1 MMIRSILSS
10 QSRRIIP
17 LHTQPLVS
25 RSLHSSYPRLQ
36 EPVKSQDATKSS
48 PAPAPTP
55 SAPTSKPEETKKLT
69 LWEKVKHE
77 ANHYWDGTK
86 LLGLETK
93 VSFKLLLKSTA
104 GYELTRRE
112 HKQLQR
118 TVVDLVRLVPFSM
131 FVLVPFAEL
140 LLPVAL
146 KLFPNMLPSTYE
158 SKLDKE
164 KKIKRLRKTRGIV
177 AEVLK
182 DTVRV
187 KLPSTV
193 TEEQKADFKEFFRL
207 VRSGTE
213 SPSREQ
219 LLRVARLFKDDTVL
233 DNLQRP
239 QLVAVSKYINAS
251 PIGTNQMLRFRIRYK
266 LLKIKRDDRAIDYE
280 GVGSLSTI
288 ELQAA
293 CASRGIKING
303 VPPHELRDD
312 LSIWLTLRLKEKI
325 PSTLLILSNAY
336 TYGDIESKESLY
348 SALESVLSSIP
359 DELYHQAEADVSED
373 DVTNKQK
380 LELIKEQE
388 ELIKT
393 ETKQE
398 DESGTIIQVKD
409 KINLDDADNQP
420 DVTPTEAE
428 AESESK
434 KEQEEKK

>member
-1 MMIRSILSS
+1 MIRSILGSQSKRITASS
-10 QSRRIIP
+10 QSIYSKQLIY
-17 LHTQPLVS
+17 
-25 RSLHSSYPRLQ
+25 RSIQSSYPRF
-36 EPVKSQDATKSS
+36 QDQKQVQDTK
-48 PAPAPTP
+48 PAATP
-55 SAPTSKPEETKKLT
+55 SANGTTPTTATKPAEKKKT

-86 LLGLETK
+86 LLGLETRI
-93 VSFKLLLKSTA
+93 SFKLLLKTAA

-112 HKQLQR
+112 NKQLKR
-118 TVVDLVRLVPFSM
+118 TTQDVVRLVPFAM
-131 FVLVPFAEL
+131 FLIIPFAEL

-146 KLFPNMLPSTYE
+146 KIFPNMLPSTYE

-164 KKIKRLRKTRGIV
+164 KKLKRLRNTRQVV

-187 KLPSTV
+187 RLPSYV
-193 TEEQKADFKEFFRL
+193 TDDQKADFKEFFRL

-213 SPSREQ
+213 SPPREQ

-239 QLVAVSKYINAS
+239 QLVAVSKYINTS

-266 LLKIKRDDRAIDYE
+266 LLKIKQDDKAIDYE
-280 GVGSLSTI
+280 GIDSLSTV

-293 CASRGIKING
+293 CASRGIKVNG
-303 VPPHELRDD
+303 VPPHELKDD
-312 LSIWLTLRLKEKI
+312 LSIWLHLRLREKI

-336 TYGDIESKESLY
+336 TYGDIESRDSLY
-348 SALESVLSSIP
+348 NALESVLSAIP
-359 DELYHQAEADVSED
+359 DELYHEAEADVAKDE
-373 DVTNKQK
+373 VTNKQK

-398 DESGTIIQVKD
+398 DESGTVIQVKD
-409 KINLDDADNQP
+409 KINLDDVDLKSASIRRAKE
-420 DVTPTEAE
+420 EAE
-428 AESESK
+428 K
-434 KEQEEKK
+434 K

>member
-1 MMIRSILSS
+1 MIYRTI
-10 QSRRIIP
+10 
-17 LHTQPLVS
+17 
-25 RSLHSSYPRLQ
+25 HSSYPRFQ
-36 EPVKSQDATKSS
+36 QDVKPTKE
-48 PAPAPTP
+48 ATP
-55 SAPTSKPEETKKLT
+55 STPAKPVEKKKT

-93 VSFKLLLKSTA
+93 ISFKLLLKSTA

-112 HKQLQR
+112 HKQLKR
-118 TVVDLVRLVPFSM
+118 TTQDVVRLVPFAM

-164 KKIKRLRKTRGIV
+164 KKMKRLRKTREV
-177 AEVLK
+177 VSEVLR

-187 KLPSTV
+187 KLPSYV
-193 TEEQKADFKEFFRL
+193 TEDQKADFREFFRL

-219 LLRVARLFKDDTVL
+219 LLRVARLFKDDIVL
-233 DNLQRP
+233 DNLQRA
-239 QLVAVSKYINAS
+239 QLVAVSKYINTS

-266 LLKIKRDDRAIDYE
+266 LLKIKQDDRAIDYE
-280 GVGSLSTI
+280 GIDSLSTV

-293 CASRGIKING
+293 CASRGIKVNG
-303 VPPHELRDD
+303 VPPHELKDD
-312 LSIWLTLRLKEKI
+312 LSIWLHLRLREKI

-348 SALESVLSSIP
+348 DALESVLSAIP
-359 DELYHQAEADVSED
+359 DELYHEAEADVAKD
-373 DVTNKQK
+373 DVTNKQR

-409 KINLDDADNQP
+409 KINLDDADKTQHL
-420 DVTPTEAE
+420 TPAQIEAKKVEAE
-428 AESESK
+428 K
-434 KEQEEKK
+434 KN

>member
-1 MMIRSILSS
+1 MIYRTI
-10 QSRRIIP
+10 
-17 LHTQPLVS
+17 
-25 RSLHSSYPRLQ
+25 HSSYPRFQ
-36 EPVKSQDATKSS
+36 QDVK
-48 PAPAPTP
+48 PAKEATP
-55 SAPTSKPEETKKLT
+55 STPAKPVEKKKT

-93 VSFKLLLKSTA
+93 ISFKLLLKSTA

-112 HKQLQR
+112 HKQLKR
-118 TVVDLVRLVPFSM
+118 TTQDVVRLVPFAM

-164 KKIKRLRKTRGIV
+164 KKMKRLRKTREV
-177 AEVLK
+177 VSEVLR

-187 KLPSTV
+187 KLPSYV
-193 TEEQKADFKEFFRL
+193 TEDQKADFREFFRL

-219 LLRVARLFKDDTVL
+219 LLRVARLFKDDIVL
-233 DNLQRP
+233 DNLQRA
-239 QLVAVSKYINAS
+239 QLVAVSKYINTS

-266 LLKIKRDDRAIDYE
+266 LLKIKQDDRAIDYE
-280 GVGSLSTI
+280 GIDSLSTV

-293 CASRGIKING
+293 CASRGIKVNG
-303 VPPHELRDD
+303 VPPHELKDD
-312 LSIWLTLRLKEKI
+312 LSIWLHLRLREKI

-348 SALESVLSSIP
+348 DALESVLSAIP
-359 DELYHQAEADVSED
+359 DELYHEAEADVAKD
-373 DVTNKQK
+373 DVTNKQR

-409 KINLDDADNQP
+409 KINLDDADKTQHL
-420 DVTPTEAE
+420 TPAQIEAKKAE
-428 AESESK
+428 AEK
-434 KEQEEKK
+434 KN

>member
-1 MMIRSILSS
+1 MMIRSILGL
-10 QSRRIIP
+10 QSRRIISRRAIYP
-17 LHTQPLVS
+17 NPLVY
-25 RSLHSSYPRLQ
+25 RSLHSSLIRFQ
-36 EPVKSQDATKSS
+36 EPVKPKESHVA
-48 PAPAPTP
+48 TP
-55 SAPTSKPEETKKLT
+55 STPAAKSVPKKS
-69 LWEKVKHE
+69 LWEKIKHE

-93 VSFKLLLKSTA
+93 ISTKLLLKSAA

-112 HKQLQR
+112 HKQLKR
-118 TVVDLVRLVPFSM
+118 TTQDVVRLVPFAM
-131 FVLVPFAEL
+131 FILVPFAEL

-164 KKIKRLRKTRGIV
+164 KKMKRLRKTREIV
-177 AEVLK
+177 SEVLR

-187 KLPSTV
+187 RLPSYV
-193 TEEQKADFKEFFRL
+193 TEDQKADFREFFRK

-213 SPSREQ
+213 SPSKSQ

-233 DNLQRP
+233 DNLQRA
-239 QLVAVSKYINAS
+239 QLVAVSKYINTS

-266 LLKIKRDDRAIDYE
+266 LLKIKQDDKAIDYE
-280 GVGSLSTI
+280 GIDQLSTI

-303 VPPHELRDD
+303 VAPHELKDD
-312 LSIWLTLRLKEKI
+312 LSIWLHLRLKEKI

-336 TYGDIESKESLY
+336 TYGDIESRESLY
-348 SALESVLSSIP
+348 DALQSVLSAIP
-359 DELYHQAEADVSED
+359 DELYHEAEAEVAKD
-373 DVTNKQK
+373 DVTNKQR

-388 ELIKT
+388 QLIKT

-398 DESGTIIQVKD
+398 DESGTVVQVKD
-409 KINLDDADNQP
+409 KINLDDADRS
-420 DVTPTEAE
+420 TPR
-428 AESESK
+428 K
-434 KEQEEKK
+434 PLDK

>member
-1 MMIRSILSS
+1 MIRQIIGS
-10 QSRRIIP
+10 QSRKIIP
-17 LHTQPLVS
+17 SQSIYSRPLIY
-25 RSLHSSYPRLQ
+25 RTIHSSYPKFQ
-36 EPVKSQDATKSS
+36 QDVKPTKEAPPSTPAKPV
-48 PAPAPTP
+48 
-55 SAPTSKPEETKKLT
+55 EKKKT

-93 VSFKLLLKSTA
+93 ISFKLLLKSTA

-112 HKQLQR
+112 HKQLKR
-118 TVVDLVRLVPFSM
+118 TTQDVVRLVPFAM

-164 KKIKRLRKTRGIV
+164 KKMKRLRKTREV
-177 AEVLK
+177 VSEVLR

-187 KLPSTV
+187 KLPSYV
-193 TEEQKADFKEFFRL
+193 TEDQKADFREFFRL

-219 LLRVARLFKDDTVL
+219 LLRVARLFKDDIVL
-233 DNLQRP
+233 DNLQRA
-239 QLVAVSKYINAS
+239 QLVAVSKYINTS

-266 LLKIKRDDRAIDYE
+266 LLKIKQDDRAIDYE
-280 GVGSLSTI
+280 GIDSLSTV

-293 CASRGIKING
+293 CASRGIKVNG
-303 VPPHELRDD
+303 VPPHELKDD
-312 LSIWLTLRLKEKI
+312 LSIWLHLRLREKI

-348 SALESVLSSIP
+348 DALESVLSAIP
-359 DELYHQAEADVSED
+359 DELYHEAEADVAKD
-373 DVTNKQK
+373 DVTNKQR

-409 KINLDDADNQP
+409 KINLDDADKTQHL
-420 DVTPTEAE
+420 TPAQIEAKKVEAE
-428 AESESK
+428 K
-434 KEQEEKK
+434 KN